1 LSSTLHCN
9 MLLLEQFGYYGGDS
23 LDETHRLVEDKLTTW
38 DEHLRAS
45 KKWGEE
51 LKQATVV

>member
-1 LSSTLHCN
+1 MSSTLHCN